1 MLPSETLAADLTS
14 NPSAHS
20 FKIGSAPSRVEL
32 GTLVALTFTIM
43 IAVLAIVRGYST
55 SVDNFGDSSA
65 YMGLASAIRHWNF
78 EGIVIKQ
85 FWGLPY
91 AMATL
96 SKLTGVSDLTSL
108 LFFSLL
114 PSLLAVMLVRELWDG
129 WIAAYFA
136 VLNFDWLQRSCLGG
150 SEPLF
155 VCCLLAAFFC
165 ARKDRWLVAAVFAA
179 FATIVRPLGL
189 FALLGIGITLLMKRD
204 FRRFFAASVIGL
216 IIGILYSLPLA
227 LHFGS
232 ALANVHSYHDAR
244 WGGGWLFGFP
254 FYAIITGYIQP
265 APWTSL
271 ALSSCWIGIV
281 CFGVV
286 MMVRSAS
293 FRSYCREQM
302 VEAIFLVPYLWCLFT
317 YNYPAWARSNFGRFS
332 IPILPFVYFALY
344 KFIPKDR
351 RIVWGLAVVC
361 ALLAASSA
369 IGVSN
374 VVHMLRATKH

>member
-1 MLPSETLAADLTS
+1 MKTA
-14 NPSAHS
+14 
-20 FKIGSAPSRVEL
+20 SAPSRTEL
-32 GTLVALTFTIM
+32 GTLVAITFAIM
-43 IAVLAIVRGYST
+43 ISVLAIVRGYST

-96 SKLTGVSDLTSL
+96 SKLTGVSDRTSL

-179 FATIVRPLGL
+179 FATVVRPLGL
-189 FALLGIGITLLMKRD
+189 FALLGIGITLLLKRD

-216 IIGILYSLPLA
+216 IIGVLYSLPLA

-244 WGGGWLFGFP
+244 WGGGWLFGLP
-254 FYAIITGYIQP
+254 FYAIITGYTQP
-265 APWTSL
+265 APLTSL
-271 ALSSCWIGIV
+271 ALSSCWIGLV

-293 FRSYCREQM
+293 FRSYCREHL
-302 VEAIFLVPYLWCLFT
+302 VEAIFLLPYLWCLFT

-344 KFIPKDR
+344 RYIPKDR

-374 VVHMLRATKH
+374 VVHMLRATNH